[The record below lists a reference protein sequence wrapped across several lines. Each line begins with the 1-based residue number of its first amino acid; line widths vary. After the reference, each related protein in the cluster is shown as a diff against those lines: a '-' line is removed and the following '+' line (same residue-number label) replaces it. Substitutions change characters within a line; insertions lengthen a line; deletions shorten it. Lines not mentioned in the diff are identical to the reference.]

1 MPAASDF
8 ETWEELGRNAY
19 GTVFRGM
26 QFSLKRDVA
35 VFELEPGLRKEAE
48 QSAHFWDQVTQ
59 IAQLTDDALVPVY
72 AVDRERGWIV
82 MELMSGNCSQL
93 LTEPQA
99 ADIARSILRQGLSG
113 LSRLHDVGR
122 PHGDLRPHT
131 LLIHRSGRIKLSFSL
146 DTAIAGGLPYR
157 QRSMKYA
164 APELISPALGEY
176 GPRADLY
183 TLGFSVLEL
192 MVGPKF
198 DKLFPGVEGDD
209 ATARTAW
216 MRWHASEQTVLP
228 SVAELVPGTPHDLVT
243 VLDKLL
249 KKRSADRYA
258 TAAEPLHE
266 LSQQRL
272 ATIVAPGMEP
282 PTGAAAA
289 SLQAGV
295 NKLNDPRSAYDAP
308 SPPEPAAAP
317 QRPTTAPQKPAVS
330 TPQQNA
336 AVKRPAAKPASD
348 AAKDKRKKQIQYAII
363 GVVMLVAIIFILRI
377 EDPDAK
383 KAKELAAVPAAT
395 PSATPLPTP
404 TPTPTPSPSP
414 SPTPPPPK
422 PTPSPTPPPAPPNRK
437 PVFKTIADRSIGPAQ
452 SLTVKLEAT
461 DPDDPKTALVYALDS
476 DLTKFG
482 GATID
487 AATGVVTLKSAG
499 VAPGKHLV
507 AVRAT
512 DKGTPPATGTLSF
525 HVRVRAP
532 NVAPEIRSIDDP
544 VVALPL
550 EESPDPIV
558 SFKIKVRDPD
568 DLGGLP
574 RFALDSSKLD
584 GVKVDARTGLFT
596 WNPPDAAAVK
606 AGTYD
611 VTIEAFDSGDP
622 PLSAKRTFRIIV
634 RGGEAA
640 Q

>member
-48 QSAHFWDQVTQ
+48 KSSHFWDQVTE

-72 AVDRERGWIV
+72 AIDRERGWIV
-82 MELMSGNCSQL
+82 MELMSGNCGQL
-93 LTEPQA
+93 LTEPQSS
-99 ADIARSILRQGLSG
+99 DIARSILRQGLSG
-113 LSRLHDVGR
+113 LSRLQDAGR
-122 PHGDLRPHT
+122 PHGDVRPPT

-146 DTAIAGGLPYR
+146 DTAIVGGLPYR

-198 DKLFPGVEGDD
+198 DKLFPGVEGDE
-209 ATARTAW
+209 ATSRTAW

-228 SVAELVPGTPHDLVT
+228 SVAELVPGTPPDLVT
-243 VLDKLL
+243 VLDRLL
-249 KKRSADRYA
+249 KKRSADRYS
-258 TAAEPLHE
+258 TASEPLHE

-272 ATIVAPGMEP
+272 ATIIAPGMEP
-282 PTGAAAA
+282 PSGAAGA

-308 SPPEPAAAP
+308 SPTGSGGGSNTVPPK
-317 QRPTTAPQKPAVS
+317 PTVS
-330 TPQQNA
+330 NPPQNA
-336 AVKRPAAKPASD
+336 AVKRPTPKPAG
-348 AAKDKRKKQIQYAII
+348 AAAGDKRKKQIQYAVA
-363 GVVMLVAIIFILRI
+363 GVVFVVAMFFILRI

-383 KAKELAAVPAAT
+383 KAQELAEAKPSGTPPVAAPTPT
-395 PSATPLPTP
+395 PSATP
-404 TPTPTPSPSP
+404 TPTPTP
-414 SPTPPPPK
+414 K
-422 PTPSPTPPPAPPNRK
+422 PTPSPTAPPAAPNRK
-437 PVFKTIADRSIGPAQ
+437 PEFRAIADRSMGPSQ
-452 SLTVKLEAT
+452 SLSVKLEAT
-461 DPDDPKTALVYALDS
+461 DPDDPKAALVFALDS
-476 DLTKFG
+476 ELTKFG
-482 GATID
+482 GASID
-487 AATGVVTLKSAG
+487 PASGVVTLKSAG

-512 DKGTPPATGTLSF
+512 DKGAPPAIGTLSF
-525 HVRVRAP
+525 YVRVRAP
-532 NVAPEIRSIDDP
+532 NVAPEINPIDDP
-544 VVALPL
+544 IVKLPL
-550 EESPDPIV
+550 EEDPEPAV
-558 SFKIKVRDPD
+558 SLKIKVRDPD

-574 RFALDSSKLD
+574 RFVLDSSKLE
-584 GVKVDARTGLFT
+584 GVKVDARTGLLT
-596 WNPPDAAAVK
+596 WNPPNPKDVK
-606 AGTYD
+606 AGDYD
-611 VTIEAFDSGDP
+611 VTVEAFDSGDP
-622 PLSAKRTFRIIV
+622 PLAAKRTFRILV
-634 RGGEAA
+634 REAGAA